1 MWEFRRE
8 KKGTWVFRGGREGC
22 VSLEVREKGGE
33 IWGAGGGGASDDRSS
48 LIPLESPPIVG
59 HSLSV
64 SSEAGFE
71 LFRIHEGKRQDSR
84 LKQTERNGSEKK
96 V

>member
-1 MWEFRRE
+1 M
-8 KKGTWVFRGGREGC
+8 
-22 VSLEVREKGGE
+22 
-33 IWGAGGGGASDDRSS
+33 
-48 LIPLESPPIVG
+48 G

-84 LKQTERNGSEKK
+84 LKQTERNGSKK
-96 V
+96 KFKAVAKVRFFFKLNVKCRAPCDL